1 MKLILIRNVY
11 FIILLCIGI
20 HFICTSCGKGDDEVM
35 VQKFDLPAF
44 DSLVLDAVFDVEI
57 VEDEHFSL
65 QITGTEE
72 VIQDLTY
79 TVQNNKLTITNSNSK
94 LWTHPKNNPPILLIS
109 GNGLTQI
116 RVTETCNIKTLN
128 TITTPSFGILL
139 GGKLNIADLT
149 LDCKN
154 FYYWN
159 ISPVGGRLTLKG
171 KTDNLAIYNG
181 ALMEVDANE
190 FPCDVATVYNGSKS
204 DVHVFVRQRLDYSIA
219 GTGNIYLSGHPGE
232 IVAGDLY
239 STGRLIQ

>member
-1 MKLILIRNVY
+1 MNIKFIRNGY
-11 FIILLCIGI
+11 FIILLFIGI
-20 HFICTSCGKGDDEVM
+20 QFICTSCGKRDDELV
-35 VQKFDLPAF
+35 VQNFDLPAF

-65 QITGTEE
+65 QITGTAE
-72 VIQDLTY
+72 VIKDLTY
-79 TVQNNKLTITNSNSK
+79 TVQNDKLTITNSNSK
-94 LWTHPKNNPPILLIS
+94 LWTHPKTNPPILLIS
-109 GNGLTQI
+109 GNGLTRI
-116 RVTETCNIKTLN
+116 EAKETCNIKTLN
-128 TITTPSFGILL
+128 TITTASFGILL

-149 LDCKN
+149 LDCSN

-171 KTDNLAIYNG
+171 KADNIAIYNG

-204 DVHVFVRQRLDYSIA
+204 DVHVFVRQKLDYSIA
-219 GTGNIYLSGHPGE
+219 GTGNIYLQGNPGE
-232 IVAGDLY
+232 IVAGELY